1 MGSSFLIFLKAYDLL
16 KGQPEEK
23 LMQYLNL
30 FVLML
35 FVSIGLLKAND
46 SYTQSRNRP
55 MDSSEPG
62 SKQSSRT

>member
-1 MGSSFLIFLKAYDLL
+1 
-16 KGQPEEK
+16 
-23 LMQYLNL
+23 MQYLNL